1 MILSL
6 VLTVLTILVAL
17 LTIGVDVLQITELAE
32 KRILELRA
40 WLKKRKQ
47 MQ

>member
-6 VLTVLTILVAL
+6 VLTVLTIFVAL
-17 LTIGVDVLQITELAE
+17 LTIFVDALQITELAE
-32 KRILELRA
+32 KRILKLKA

-47 MQ
+47 TQ